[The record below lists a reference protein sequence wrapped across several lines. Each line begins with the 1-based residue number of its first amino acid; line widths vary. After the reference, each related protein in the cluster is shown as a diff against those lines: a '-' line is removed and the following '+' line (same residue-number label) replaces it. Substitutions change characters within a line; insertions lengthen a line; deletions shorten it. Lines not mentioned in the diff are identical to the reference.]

1 MPEVLNAYTNTTK
14 RIPTSVLND
23 IIEEA
28 YNLNL
33 PPTYKGKRLKIYY
46 VTQEA
51 SKPPKFVFYVNN
63 KNLVHF
69 SYYRYLENKLRE
81 NIELSGTPIILKFKN
96 RSENDN
102 KK

>member
-1 MPEVLNAYTNTTK
+1 MPEVLNAYLNTTK

-46 VTQEA
+46 VVQES

-69 SYYRYLENKLRE
+69 SLFLVALQNFQLCLEYFFLFH
-81 NIELSGTPIILKFKN
+81 NIYIQS
-96 RSENDN
+96 
-102 KK
+102 